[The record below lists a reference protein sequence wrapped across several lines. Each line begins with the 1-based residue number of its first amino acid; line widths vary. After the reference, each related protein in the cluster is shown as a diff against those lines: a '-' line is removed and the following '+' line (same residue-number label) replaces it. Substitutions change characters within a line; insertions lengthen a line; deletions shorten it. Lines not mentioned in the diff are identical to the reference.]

1 MAESSSP
8 PSEASVLT
16 AEKGF
21 EIKENLLKNLG
32 TASVGN
38 FDFYKLKDLITAIY
52 DYGRFHNKF
61 PVEWTKEEAQK
72 FKEAFPNG
80 IRALEENLEQFSKSF
95 QQENYF
101 SVKLFVSAL
110 TFLIDDLFEQFKK
123 LDPTPEVLT
132 EMEKLIYQLKGEK
145 YVKISQI
152 QIWSNDE
159 GTARDFCYEH
169 EMPSLDGVPE
179 SHNWW
184 VECEGLKITPKSDS
198 DDDF

>member
-8 PSEASVLT
+8 PTEASVLT
-16 AEKGF
+16 AENSS

-52 DYGRFHNKF
+52 DYGRVHNKF

-72 FKEAFPNG
+72 FKEVFPNG

-95 QQENYF
+95 RQDNYF

-123 LDPTPEVLT
+123 LDPTPEVLA
-132 EMEKLIYQLKGEK
+132 EMEKLIYQLKGVK

-152 QIWSNDE
+152 EIWSNDD
-159 GTARDFCYEH
+159 GTALDFCYEH

-184 VECEGLKITPKSDS
+184 VECEGLKITPKPDS